1 MNPELKWTKFLLW
14 TLLVLSSPHPGLT
27 QAEELA
33 ALNVKMTN
41 IMERMARLEDEM
53 ETKNEIMASMK
64 ESIDIRDLRIVDLE
78 DGLGAK
84 EVEMCE
90 LKEKMERTDLKLME
104 MVDQVRNP
112 LFAFQC
118 AWQDGWNADNS
129 IITYDRLSYND
140 MSGGGI
146 IHNVTG
152 GLDIVTGVFTV
163 GHGFSGVWTVSYSIA
178 SVSTSES
185 ANQVWIY
192 LNGEKIEE
200 SRHLTYITAWTVQSL
215 GARTL
220 YMRLEEGDTVTLRTE
235 AVLSLHD
242 VTLCFQLAQYDTF
255 P

>member
-53 ETKNEIMASMK
+53 K
-64 ESIDIRDLRIVDLE
+64 EPIEIRDLQIVDLE
-78 DGLGAK
+78 DGLVAK

-90 LKEKMERTDLKLME
+90 LKEKMESLT
-104 MVDQVRNP
+104 VQVRNP
-112 LFAFQC
+112 PFAFQC
-118 AWQDGWNADNS
+118 AWQDSWSADNS
-129 IITYDRLSYND
+129 IITYDRLTYND
-140 MSGGGI
+140 ISGGGI

-152 GLDIVTGVFTV
+152 GLDILTGVFTV
-163 GHGFSGVWTVSYSIA
+163 GHGFSGVWTVSYSIT
-178 SVSTSES
+178 SFSTNES
-185 ANQVWIY
+185 ANQAWIY

-200 SRHLTYITAWTVQSL
+200 SCHHTFVTAWTVQSL
-215 GARTL
+215 GARTV

-242 VTLCFQLAQYDTF
+242 VTLCFQLAQYDNF

>member
-1 MNPELKWTKFLLW
+1 MNPQLKWTKFLLW
-14 TLLVLSSPHPGLT
+14 TVLVLSRPQPGLT

-41 IMERMARLEDEM
+41 IMERMARLEDEI

-64 ESIDIRDLRIVDLE
+64 ESIVDLE

-90 LKEKMERTDLKLME
+90 LKEKMESLT
-104 MVDQVRNP
+104 VQVRNP

-118 AWQDGWNADNS
+118 AWQDSWSADNS
-129 IITYDRLSYND
+129 IITYDRLTYND

-152 GLDIVTGVFTV
+152 GLDILTGVFTV
-163 GHGFSGVWTVSYSIA
+163 GHGFSGVWTVSYSIT

-185 ANQVWIY
+185 ANQAWIY

-235 AVLSLHD
+235 AVLSLYD
-242 VTLCFQLAQYDTF
+242 VTLCFQLAQYDDF